1 MEGNRSLDYPSFIT
15 VSNGDRVSLRLYR
28 DTRPHC
34 LEISPLHKGLV
45 LLLDG
50 KELVDEGIGFGVPI
64 VRYADKTYF
73 SSSADATQVRGNSNV
88 LVKSFLLDTISR
100 KRVGNASYINDRF
113 YSFFHRIFEKAYL
126 NCRKF
131 SSLFNLIMALRKTL
145 NVQTDFVKAAPRGT
159 VTVTYTCLP
168 DLIQVNV
175 DLSKLKREGCK
186 QILLLNEQGATF
198 FRKYSDT
205 SGLSLSDHNIG
216 GWAMVKAEETSLSDV
231 AELLSFT
238 LRRVK
243 SAQLFRGW
251 EHTRGR
257 FSWAGLSYSLPADS
271 SNFDYVIKLR
281 MNSPEGPMNL

>member
-1 MEGNRSLDYPSFIT
+1 MEGNRRLNSSAPIT
-15 VSNGDRVSLRLYR
+15 VSVGNHVSFRLYP

-34 LEISPLHKGLV
+34 LEISHLQKGLI
-45 LLLDG
+45 LLLG
-50 KELVDEGIGFGVPI
+50 SKELVDEGIGFGVPI
-64 VRYADKTYF
+64 VRYEDKTYF
-73 SSSADATQVRGNSNV
+73 SSSADVTRVSGNNNM
-88 LVKSFLLDTISR
+88 LIKSFVLDTISR
-100 KRVGNASYINDRF
+100 KRVGKASYINDSL
-113 YSFFHRIFEKAYL
+113 YSFLRRIFEKAYL
-126 NCRKF
+126 NCRKL
-131 SSLFNLIMALRKTL
+131 SPLFNLIMALRTTL
-145 NVQTDFVKAAPRGT
+145 KVQTDFVKTAPRGT

-168 DLIQVNV
+168 DLVRVNV
-175 DLSKLKREGCK
+175 DLTKLKREGCK

-205 SGLSLSDHNIG
+205 TGLSLSDHNVG
-216 GWAMVKAEETSLSDV
+216 AWAMVKAEEASLSDI

-271 SNFDYVIKLR
+271 SNFGYVIKLR
-281 MNSPEGPMNL
+281 MNSPEGPKNL

>member
-1 MEGNRSLDYPSFIT
+1 MEGNRRLNSSAPIN
-15 VSNGDRVSLRLYR
+15 VSVGNRVSFRLYP

-34 LEISPLHKGLV
+34 LEISPLQKGLI
-45 LLLDG
+45 LLLG
-50 KELVDEGIGFGVPI
+50 SKELIDEGIGFGVPI
-64 VRYADKTYF
+64 VRYDKTYF
-73 SSSADATQVRGNSNV
+73 SSSADVTRVRGNNNV
-88 LVKSFLLDTISR
+88 LIKSFVLDTISR
-100 KRVGNASYINDRF
+100 KRVGKASYINDSL
-113 YSFFHRIFEKAYL
+113 YSFLRRIFEKAYL
-126 NCRKF
+126 NCRKL
-131 SSLFNLIMALRKTL
+131 SLLFNLIMALRTTL
-145 NVQTDFVKAAPRGT
+145 KVQTDFVKTAPRGT

-168 DLIQVNV
+168 DLVRVNV
-175 DLSKLKREGCK
+175 DLTKLKREGCK

-205 SGLSLSDHNIG
+205 TGLSLSDHNVG
-216 GWAMVKAEETSLSDV
+216 AWAMVKAEEASLSDI

-271 SNFDYVIKLR
+271 FNFCYVIKLR
-281 MNSPEGPMNL
+281 LNSSEGSKNL

>member
-1 MEGNRSLDYPSFIT
+1 MNSSAPIT
-15 VSNGDRVSLRLYR
+15 VSVGNRVSFRLYP

-34 LEISPLHKGLV
+34 LEISPLQKGLI
-45 LLLDG
+45 LLLDS

-64 VRYADKTYF
+64 VMYEDKTYF

-100 KRVGNASYINDRF
+100 KRVGKTSYVNDRF
-113 YSFFHRIFEKAYL
+113 YSSLHGIFENAYV
-126 NCRKF
+126 NCTRL
-131 SSLFNLIMALRKTL
+131 SPLFNLIMLFREAL
-145 NVQTDFVKAAPRGT
+145 NVHTDFVKAAPRGT

-168 DLIQVNV
+168 DLVRVNV
-175 DLSKLKREGCK
+175 DFTKLKREGCK

-205 SGLSLSDHNIG
+205 TGLSLSGHNVG
-216 GWAMVKAEETSLSDV
+216 AWAMVKAEEASLSDI
-231 AELLSFT
+231 ADLLSFT

-271 SNFDYVIKLR
+271 PNFDYVIRLHR
-281 MNSPEGPMNL
+281 RCHEGDSQI